1 MWAASG
7 RVEMEPLEQG
17 WEKLLQVNTIFE
29 EAQRLLLQPLSPG
42 CLSDLFQLSLLHS
55 AFLKLVLS

>member
-17 WEKLLQVNTIFE
+17 WEKLLQVNTISE
-29 EAQRLLLQPLSPG
+29 EAQRLLL
-42 CLSDLFQLSLLHS
+42 
-55 AFLKLVLS
+55 